1 MSVFITFAVL
11 GLGLGGLY
19 ALTGLG
25 LVLVYRASR
34 TINFSQGAMGMVGTY
49 LFWWLHDR
57 HGWNYYLAFVIGLV
71 ACALLGAIAYL
82 LALRPLRIR
91 GASPITRLLATL
103 GILATLQAS
112 VSLLFPAQEQ
122 IVTGGLPN
130 RGVRFLGTTVNEA
143 ELWIFVIALALSVLL
158 RLAYRTRFGLAT
170 TAVAEN
176 PIAAAAM
183 GHSPD
188 LIAAGNWAVGAVL
201 SGLSGILL
209 APTTGLSVT
218 EFTELLIPSLA
229 AAAVGAMT
237 SFPIT
242 FLAAVGIGIAQSELT
257 HYASGTAGLPEVVPF
272 FVVLAY
278 ALIRGT
284 GLPTRGEGPGR
295 MPAVGTGRVR
305 PVGLVLVVAAAL
317 VIIYTSTDNWVAGV
331 TVTIVI
337 AIVVLS
343 VVVVTGYA
351 GQLSLCQFA
360 LAGTGAFIAGRLFAA
375 QGWPFPAA
383 LAAAL
388 AAAIPIGVTVGL
400 PSVRV
405 RGPYL
410 AVTTLCLAVALE
422 NFLFD
427 SAKFTGG
434 DVGSV
439 VTNLTFFGLDVNPAL
454 HPRSYAVLVLAFAV
468 VAGLLI
474 ANLRR
479 SRTGRSMIAVRS
491 NERAAA
497 ALGISVVGMKLRA
510 FVVGSVLAALGGVLF
525 AFLNSV
531 IVYSTFTWLQSV
543 TITGFGII
551 GGMGFAA
558 GPYFGAL
565 FQPGSLSTNVGNEFG
580 ASIQTYL
587 LLAGGVFLIATV
599 IQSPDGVAARSA
611 KDIGRLIRL
620 GERFLR
626 RSQPTAATGVDGP
639 DGLGGLDGLDRVE
652 AAEQLV
658 GPTGQPAE
666 PASYLEV
673 ERISLSFGGSRA
685 LNDVSAR
692 FEAGVVTAIVG
703 PNGAG
708 KTSLLEV
715 MMGFVNSQQGRV
727 RLNGRD
733 ITRLSVEA
741 RASLGLGL
749 TFQSLELFEDMTV
762 LENLQVGAEAG
773 KARPMIFDLVRPAAA
788 KLTAEMRAT
797 IVAFDLQDVLAVAV
811 KDLPYGR
818 RRLVAVARAVVRGS
832 AILFLDEPAAG
843 LSTPERAELGRMINA
858 LAGRG
863 VAVVVVEHD
872 VEFVSQHCDQVIVLD
887 FGQVIGSGPP
897 EQVLQSEAVV
907 RAYLGVEDA
916 VEPVS
921 AR

>member
-57 HGWNYYLAFVIGLV
+57 HGWNYYLAFAIGLV

-103 GILATLQAS
+103 GILATLQAT

-143 ELWIFVIALALSVLL
+143 ELWIFVIALVLSGLL

-305 PVGLVLVVAAAL
+305 PLGLVLAVAAAL
-317 VIIYTSTDNWVAGV
+317 VVIYTSPDNWVAGV
-331 TVTIVI
+331 TVTIVV

-388 AAAIPIGVTVGL
+388 VAAIPIGVIVGL

-427 SAKFTGG
+427 SAKYTGG

-454 HPRSYAVLVLAFAV
+454 HPRTYAVLVLVFAI

-565 FQPGSLSTNVGNEFG
+565 FQPGSVSTNVGNEFG

-599 IQSPDGVAARSA
+599 IQSPDGIAARSA

-620 GERFLR
+620 GERYVR
-626 RSQPTAATGVDGP
+626 RSQRPAT
-639 DGLGGLDGLDRVE
+639 GLDGPNRLDRLDRVE
-652 AAEQLV
+652 AAEEL
-658 GPTGQPAE
+658 GISSDQPAQRT
-666 PASYLEV
+666 SYLEV
-673 ERISLSFGGSRA
+673 EGISLSFGGSRA
-685 LNDVSAR
+685 LDDVSAR

-715 MMGFVNSQQGRV
+715 MMGFVTSQQGRV
-727 RLNGRD
+727 RLDGRD

-741 RASLGLGL
+741 RASLGLGI

-788 KLTAEMRAT
+788 KLTDEMRDT
-797 IVAFDLQDVLAVAV
+797 IVAFDLQDVLSVAV

-843 LSTPERAELGRMINA
+843 LSTPERAELGRMMNA
-858 LAGRG
+858 LAARG

-872 VEFVSQHCDQVIVLD
+872 VEFVSAHCDQVIVLD
-887 FGQVIGSGPP
+887 FGQLIGSGPP
-897 EQVLQSEAVV
+897 EQVLRSEAVV
-907 RAYLGVEDA
+907 RAYLGVEDV
-916 VEPVS
+916 VEEVS

>member
-1 MSVFITFAVL
+1 MSVVLTFAVL

-34 TINFSQGAMGMVGTY
+34 TINFAQGAMGMVGTY
-49 LFWWLHDR
+49 VFWWLHDR
-57 HGWNYYLAFVIGLV
+57 HDWNYYLAALIGL
-71 ACALLGAIAYL
+71 ASCAVLGAVAYL

-91 GASPITRLLATL
+91 NASPVTRLLATL
-103 GILATLQAS
+103 GILASLQAT
-112 VSLLFPAQEQ
+112 VSLLFPAQEE

-143 ELWIFVIALALSVLL
+143 ELWIFLIALALSILL

-188 LIAAGNWAVGAVL
+188 RIAAGNWAVGAVL
-201 SGLSGILL
+201 SGLSGMLL
-209 APTTGLSVT
+209 APITGLSVT
-218 EFTELLIPSLA
+218 EFTDLLVPALA

-242 FLAAVGIGIAQSELT
+242 FLAAIGIGIAQSELS
-257 HYASGTAGLPEVVPF
+257 HYVSTAGVPEAVPF
-272 FVVLAY
+272 VVVLAF
-278 ALIRGT
+278 ALLRGT

-305 PVGLVLVVAAAL
+305 PIGLVLAIAAAL
-317 VIIYTSTDNWVAGV
+317 GLIFTTSDNWVAG
-331 TVTIVI
+331 TTITIAV

-360 LAGTGAFIAGRLFAA
+360 LAGSGAFVAGRLFAA

-383 LAAAL
+383 LGAAL
-388 AAAIPIGVTVGL
+388 LAAVPIGVIVGL

-422 NFLFD
+422 NVVFD
-427 SAKFTGG
+427 SAKLTGG

-439 VTNLTFFGLDVNPAL
+439 VTNLSFFGLDMNPAT
-454 HPRSYAVLVLAFAV
+454 HPRTYAVVTLGFAI
-468 VAGLLI
+468 VAGLVI

-531 IVYSTFTWLQSV
+531 IVYSTFGWLQSV
-543 TITGFGII
+543 TVTGFGII

-611 KDIGRLIRL
+611 KDVGKLIRL
-620 GERFLR
+620 GERFVR
-626 RSQPTAATGVDGP
+626 RSRPATATTMD
-639 DGLGGLDGLDRVE
+639 GLDGLDRVE
-652 AAEQLV
+652 AVDQVE
-658 GPTGQPAE
+658 GPTGQGDESP
-666 PASYLEV
+666 SYLEV
-673 ERISLSFGGSRA
+673 EGISLSFGGSRA
-685 LNDVSAR
+685 LDDVSAR

-741 RASLGLGL
+741 RASLGLGI

-773 KARPMIFDLVRPAAA
+773 KARPMVFDLVRPAAA
-788 KLTAEMRAT
+788 KLTGEMRAT

-843 LSTPERAELGRMINA
+843 LSTPERAELGRMMTA
-858 LAGRG
+858 LAARG

-887 FGQVIGSGPP
+887 FGQVIGNGPP
-897 EQVLQSEAVV
+897 EQVLQSEEVV

-916 VEPVS
+916 VEEVN
-921 AR
+921 A